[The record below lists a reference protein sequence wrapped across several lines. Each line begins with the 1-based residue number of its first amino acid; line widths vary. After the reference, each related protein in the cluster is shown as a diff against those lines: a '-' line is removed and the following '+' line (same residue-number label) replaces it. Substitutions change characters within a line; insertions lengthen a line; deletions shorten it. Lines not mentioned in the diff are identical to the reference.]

1 MPRHNVTSH
10 QVLSQCHV
18 TTPRHHASSQCHVSP
33 HPITTS
39 HHNALSCHVMS
50 RHVSWHV
57 SSRRLTTFHHNALS
71 QSPIEMSLDHI
82 TPKCHV
88 TSRHVSS
95 HHRRV
100 TTPRH
105 KLKSRCLDTQL
116 SSQRLITTTR
126 YNVSSH
132 RHVAS
137 CQVPSRLITSPRHVK
152 FRHVSI

>member
-1 MPRHNVTSH
+1 MSRLTKSYHNVTSQHHVTTPRHNVTSH
-10 QVLSQCHV
+10 HIPSPRLI
-18 TTPRHHASSQCHVSP
+18 TTP
-33 HPITTS
+33 
-39 HHNALSCHVMS
+39 CHVMS
-50 RHVSWHV
+50 CLATSHGMSHHVV
-57 SSRRLTTFHHNALS
+57 SPRFITTPC
-71 QSPIEMSLDHI
+71 PIKMSLDHI

-88 TSRHVSS
+88 TSCHVSS